1 MHKRTWLFGS
11 ICFSLLATSTFSN
24 KCLAGGSGYYEVPE
38 GRPISAFS
46 LCCCKK
52 ENENGNEQQTFYSC
66 KPIDEREC
74 PENTKQYNVSISQCP
89 SSLMFTKY
97 ENKNK

>member
-1 MHKRTWLFGS
+1 MHKRYWLLVSF
-11 ICFSLLATSTFSN
+11 FSLLLTASTFSN
-24 KCLAGGSGYYEVPE
+24 KCLAGGSGYYEVPDS

-52 ENENGNEQQTFYSC
+52 EDENEQQTFYNC
-66 KPIDEREC
+66 KHVDEREC
-74 PENTKQYNVSISQCP
+74 PEGTKQYNASLSQCP